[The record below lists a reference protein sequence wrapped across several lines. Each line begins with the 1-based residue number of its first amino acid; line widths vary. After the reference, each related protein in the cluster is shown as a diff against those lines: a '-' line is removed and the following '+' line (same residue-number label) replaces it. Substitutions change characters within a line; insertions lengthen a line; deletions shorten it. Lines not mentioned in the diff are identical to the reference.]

1 MIDHLL
7 LRIYF
12 RRRLFTDK
20 YLKKRIKKIM
30 RSQLPDDGV
39 RNHPKEHKS
48 ISGHHITMLSRYII
62 ALNLIE
68 GKSVLD
74 TGCGLGWGSYILS
87 LKAKEVLGVDVNEN
101 SISYAI
107 SNWKSENLNFGIYNV
122 LDLDS
127 FPDDIIDV
135 VTSMELIEHFTQ
147 IDGLRYFR
155 EVFRV
160 LKLGGVFFGSSGFSD
175 GDAKK
180 KLMMNNPGHKYIYS
194 EREFK
199 EILEGIGFKD
209 AEVTKSWLFRA
220 RR

>member
-7 LRIYF
+7 LRVYF
-12 RRRLFTDK
+12 RRKLFMDK
-20 YLKKRIKKIM
+20 YLRRHIKEIM
-30 RSQLPDDGV
+30 SSQSPNDGTS
-39 RNHPKEHKS
+39 NHPKEHKG

-62 ALNLIE
+62 ALDLV
-68 GKSVLD
+68 KDLKVLD

-107 SNWKSENLNFGIYNV
+107 SNWKVENLNFGIYNA
-122 LDLDS
+122 LDLGG
-127 FPDDIIDV
+127 FPDDVIDV

-147 IDGLRYFR
+147 VDGLRYLR

-160 LKLGGVFFGSSGFSD
+160 LKPGGVFFGSSGFTNN
-175 GDAKK
+175 DAKK
-180 KLMMNNPGHKYIYS
+180 RSMMNNSEHKYIYS
-194 EREFK
+194 EHEFK

-209 AEVTKSWLFRA
+209 MEVTKNWLFLA